1 MTLVSKTGKQ
11 LIQRV
16 FLELGPHFI
25 GTTPSFEHCRGLQTQ
40 ALTAMC
46 WYPPA
51 FAFKVLRDEIH
62 LCDTEMLLKSWLD
75 ILYSDLILLTVMGQ
89 TKVERSFN

>member
-11 LIQRV
+11 LNQRV

-25 GTTPSFEHCRGLQTQ
+25 GTTPNFEHCRVLQRQT
-40 ALTAMC
+40 TMC

-51 FAFKVLRDEIH
+51 FEFKVLRDEIH
-62 LCDTEMLLKSWLD
+62 LCDTEMFLKSWLD
-75 ILYSDLILLTVMGQ
+75 ILYSDLILLAVVGQ
-89 TKVERSFN
+89 TKVERSFD